1 MVKKKEKHPEG
12 YISMGIIN
20 FPEGTTQEEIAE
32 MNRKFRRSRGMLE
45 W

>member
-1 MVKKKEKHPEG
+1 MVRKKDKQPQG

-20 FPEGTTQEEIAE
+20 CEGCSDEEIAE
-32 MNRKFRRSRGMLE
+32 KNRKFRRSRGMLE